1 MRARILAVAAAVAA
15 WGCENAAAP
24 QPGQTGSCTA
34 VLSGALTGT
43 WDCRPAYTQFDSA
56 TGLSDFGFDLPASGT
71 RPAIFVAVE
80 WVGVPMVATYSSA
93 DSGASASLLVTS
105 SGNQWSAD
113 VGSGS
118 PVGSYQLTL
127 TSVAKNGVTSGGVAY
142 KTDGSLAATLPAS
155 AGTGASGTINLSITF

>member
-1 MRARILAVAAAVAA
+1 MRARVLAVAAAVVA

-34 VLSGALTGT
+34 LLSGAVTGSY
-43 WDCRPAYTQFDSA
+43 DCRPAYTQFDSA
-56 TGLSDFGFDLPASGT
+56 TGRSGFGFDLAASGT

-80 WVGVPMVATYSSA
+80 WVGVPMVATYTSA

-105 SGNQWSAD
+105 SANRWSAD

-118 PVGSYQLTL
+118 PAGSYQLTL
-127 TSVAKNGVTSGGVAY
+127 TSVAQNGVTSGGLAY
-142 KTDGSLAATLPAS
+142 RTDGSLTATLPAA
-155 AGTGASGTINLSITF
+155 AGTGASGTINLSVTF